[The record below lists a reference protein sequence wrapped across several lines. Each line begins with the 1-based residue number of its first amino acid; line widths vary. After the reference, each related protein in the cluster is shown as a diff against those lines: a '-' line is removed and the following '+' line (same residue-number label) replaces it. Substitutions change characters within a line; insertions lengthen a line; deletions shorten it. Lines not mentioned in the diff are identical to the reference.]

1 MYTLYYVGN
10 NILNFAI
17 ALLLVQ
23 PISYIK
29 RSFLKKSSIKNDW
42 YNVILSL
49 AILVFNQGVGF
60 TALIVTLIVALIGIK
75 KQSIRDKKIS
85 DWAFGLTIA
94 LAGLIEIGDPSDGYY
109 GTWIFVLIGG
119 VWIWLTV
126 FNKSSKILKLSPKIF
141 YSLTLLLVGLIVF
154 AIGDYSNKN
163 TAHITTDNSSVDI
176 GKKDVTVSGVATP
189 NSRVKTYLD
198 GEEVKP
204 SEKTDEDGNF
214 SFQAETPGKW
224 TVAVTKNGTTAKAK
238 TVVHKSKA
246 WQKYQAKEG
255 AKKAKKEFAEEYEG
269 AFDKLD
275 SLGVK
280 EYNKWAE
287 LDNAGGGGTIDDT
300 LEQIQKDNKADVLLI
315 TMEISTLQDD
325 VKKLQQAG
333 EADADTYKSY
343 YADIK
348 KLEQTVLNPPAGEID
363 NFGDAFEE
371 QRGTV
376 NSNLD
381 LL

>member
-10 NILNFAI
+10 NILNFAV

-23 PISYIK
+23 LISYIK
-29 RSFLKKSSIKNDW
+29 KRFLKKPNIKNGW

-75 KQSIRDKKIS
+75 KQTIRDKKIS

-94 LAGLIEIGDPSDGYY
+94 LAGLIEIGDTGNGYY
-109 GTWIFVLIGG
+109 GTWIFVVIGG

-126 FNKSSKILKLSPKIF
+126 FNKSSKILKLSPKMF

-238 TVVHKSKA
+238 TVIHKSKA

-255 AKKAKKEFAEEYEG
+255 AKKAKKEFAEEYEE

-333 EADADTYKSY
+333 DADADTYKSY

-363 NFGDAFEE
+363 NFGDAFED